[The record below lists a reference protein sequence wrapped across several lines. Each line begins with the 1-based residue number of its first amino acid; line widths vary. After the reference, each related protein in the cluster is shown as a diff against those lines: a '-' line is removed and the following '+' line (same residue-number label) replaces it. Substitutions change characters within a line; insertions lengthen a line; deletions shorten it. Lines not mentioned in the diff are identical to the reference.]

1 MSRLTIALAMLGAG
15 VMVPVLPLHAQQETQ
30 EQYIARLAAE
40 KERDVAEKDR
50 LTAQKDL
57 VTAQTAYIEALPIPG
72 FENTTTLEGDAG
84 SMEAA
89 MLSAEAMGFAARG
102 IADRLDGKLGDE
114 VVVMT
119 SGEVVDLALADT
131 IMSEIGY
138 LDGLLDLTT
147 VSRPTSPPDPI
158 AGGGVG
164 IGVAGAIS
172 LVTELS
178 KLLGNESTISYKAA
192 AEVDSL
198 LLATAVAGRL
208 NGRAYSPSATLGL
221 GKGGRELLAQYEALA
236 NRMRAADARQAA
248 IEKKKPAQQSP
259 AEKTELATLK
269 QALGRHAALA
279 KQVATPTDKGVLP
292 IHQAAKAISV
302 FADGRT
308 VLQVEVEKAGGSLV
322 NSKNIGT
329 MFGDDPVRVTG
340 GVIVSYRLFD
350 PREGKVEAAGVL
362 NCATTRTSLGSMH
375 RRTYKIDPA
384 KACRWAG

>member
-147 VSRPTSPPDPI
+147 VSPD
-158 AGGGVG
+158 
-164 IGVAGAIS
+164 
-172 LVTELS
+172 
-178 KLLGNESTISYKAA
+178 
-192 AEVDSL
+192 
-198 LLATAVAGRL
+198 LAT
-208 NGRAYSPSATLGL
+208 
-221 GKGGRELLAQYEALA
+221 
-236 NRMRAADARQAA
+236 
-248 IEKKKPAQQSP
+248 
-259 AEKTELATLK
+259 
-269 QALGRHAALA
+269 
-279 KQVATPTDKGVLP
+279 
-292 IHQAAKAISV
+292 
-302 FADGRT
+302 
-308 VLQVEVEKAGGSLV
+308 
-322 NSKNIGT
+322 
-329 MFGDDPVRVTG
+329 
-340 GVIVSYRLFD
+340 
-350 PREGKVEAAGVL
+350 
-362 NCATTRTSLGSMH
+362 
-375 RRTYKIDPA
+375 
-384 KACRWAG
+384 